1 MARLQTVAVAET
13 LLVALPGSGPWR
25 VNYKLRPCPV
35 ATRLA
40 LKTVPLSLLVFKRIL
55 QGSGSWLIHHVRE
68 LAMRAMELLNIDK
81 SRSEQCWQHPEVD
94 CFGRPKMYEEMFSA
108 QEDRMRIVDGTEPA
122 SSSRIMG
129 HATVALLQ
137 P

>member
-1 MARLQTVAVAET
+1 
-13 LLVALPGSGPWR
+13 
-25 VNYKLRPCPV
+25 
-35 ATRLA
+35 
-40 LKTVPLSLLVFKRIL
+40 
-55 QGSGSWLIHHVRE
+55 
-68 LAMRAMELLNIDK
+68 MRARELLNIDK
-81 SRSEQCWQHPEVD
+81 SRSEQCSQRPEVD